1 MDKYIGM
8 DMDSKKIAV
17 CVVDSKG
24 QECHAT
30 LKPELGAV
38 RCFIERQK
46 SGGYRVGVA
55 YEISGQAGWWY
66 DNLSD
71 VADEVKVCN
80 PTKMTWI
87 YRTTKKNDRIDARKM
102 AILYRIGELPTV
114 YMPDVQVRQ
123 WRQMIG
129 HRRDL
134 MSKQTAVKNQI
145 RALIKSQGIFHPPSS
160 GSWWKLINRVW
171 MGSLCADVSST
182 SLILWRIE
190 LAGLLD
196 QLALLE
202 NQIDRITR
210 TLDTILATKP
220 QAELILSIPGIGPRT
235 TEAILAYTD
244 NVRRFGNGKQ
254 YGSYFGL
261 TPKLD
266 ESGSTR
272 RVGHINKQGPSV
284 VRWLLVECSWMVVRK
299 SPSMRAFYERVM
311 GGQKERK
318 KVAIIAVARKLT
330 EIIRRMLLTNQRF
343 NESLVGQ
350 VLRNEKVA

>member
-17 CVVDSKG
+17 CVVDSLG
-24 QECHAT
+24 QERHTT
-30 LKPELGAV
+30 LKPDLGVV
-38 RCFIERQK
+38 RRFLEQEK
-46 SGGYRVGVA
+46 AGGHCVHIT

-71 VADEVKVCN
+71 VADEIKVCN

-87 YRTTKKNDRIDARKM
+87 FRTAKKNDRIDARKM
-102 AILYRIGELPTV
+102 AILYRIGELPTI
-114 YMPDVQVRQ
+114 YMPDAEVRQ

-145 RALIKSQGIFHPPSS
+145 RALVKSQGITRPPVE
-160 GSWWKLINRVW
+160 GSWWKLANRTW
-171 MGSLCADVSST
+171 MTSLCADT
-182 SLILWRIE
+182 SLLSLPLWRLE

-196 QLALLE
+196 QLTLLE
-202 NQIDRITR
+202 SQIDRVR
-210 TLDTILATKP
+210 RSLDAILDTKP
-220 QAELILSIPGIGPRT
+220 QAKLLLSIPGIGPRT
-235 TEAILAYTD
+235 TEAVLAYTD
-244 NVRRFGNGKQ
+244 DIRRFGSRKQ
-254 YGSYFGL
+254 YSSYFGL

-272 RVGHINKQGPSV
+272 RVGHITKQGPSV

-299 SPSMRAFYERVM
+299 SPSMRAFCQRVM

-318 KVAIIAVARKLT
+318 KIAIIAVARKLA
-330 EIIRRMLLTNQRF
+330 EIIRAMLLTNQRF